1 MKRLLYCTSF
11 LLVIFCAGVM
21 LAETPH
27 FNCVPSFPFQQQWQG
42 ADAAYSIP
50 LHDGRVA
57 WIFGDTLYG
66 DERLV
71 TGEEPRMVH
80 NTIGI
85 STCKDGKWKIDYTI
99 KKDAKGNPDSFFK
112 PQQNNGTYY
121 WALDGVEHDV
131 DHKQELWITLVC
143 VRNVPNSNAFALGF
157 EICGTDLAR
166 VTGLEGDL
174 QNAKVTY
181 FPLVAESVHA
191 NPSASALIEDDYL
204 YIYTLYEVGSR
215 PQILTRIPLQ
225 GLGDPRKNLQY
236 LGSDDKWHDGIEP
249 AKAKIIMKTGA
260 SEMSVR
266 YHPELKKW
274 IAVMVDP
281 QIFSDKVILRTSPSL
296 IGPWTDGEVI
306 YRIPILQKSD
316 PKYDPDTFCYA
327 GKEHPEFEQPGELLF
342 TYVCNTMKP
351 KKLSAETNIYFPQV
365 VGMPMPDAAKK

>member
-1 MKRLLYCTSF
+1 MRRISRYASLFF
-11 LLVIFCAGVM
+11 LICSAGLVF
-21 LAETPH
+21 AENPH
-27 FNCVPSFPFQQQWQG
+27 FNCAPSFPFQQQWQG

-66 DERLV
+66 EERLV
-71 TGEEPRMVH
+71 IGEEPRMVH

-85 STCKDGKWKIDYTI
+85 STCKDGKWKIDFSI
-99 KKDAKGNPDSFFK
+99 KKDDKGNPDSFFK

-121 WALDGVEHDV
+121 WALDGVEHN
-131 DHKQELWITLVC
+131 HELWITLVC

-157 EICGTDLAR
+157 EVCGTDLAR
-166 VTGLEGDL
+166 VTGIEGNP
-174 QNAKVTY
+174 QNWKVAY
-181 FPLVAESVHA
+181 FPLVEGSVHA

-215 PQILTRIPLQ
+215 PQILTRIPVQ
-225 GLGDPRKNLQY
+225 GLGDPIKSLQY

-249 AKAKIIMKTGA
+249 AKAKVIMKTGA

-274 IAVMVDP
+274 VAVMVDP

-296 IGPWTDGEVI
+296 TGPWTDGEVI

-316 PKYDPDTFCYA
+316 PKYDADTFCYA

-351 KKLSAETNIYFPQV
+351 KKLTVETNIYFPQV
-365 VGMPMPDAAKK
+365 VRMPMPDTAKK

>member
-1 MKRLLYCTSF
+1 MKRLLHCASF
-11 LLVIFCAGVM
+11 LVVLLSASSM
-21 LAETPH
+21 LAENAH
-27 FNCVPSFPFQQQWQG
+27 FNCVPSFSSQQQWQG

-50 LHDGRVA
+50 LKDGRVA

-66 DERLV
+66 AQRLV
-71 TGEEPRMVH
+71 NGEEPRMVH

-85 STCKDGKWKIDYTI
+85 STCKDGEWKIDYAI

-112 PQQNNGTYY
+112 PRQNDGTYY
-121 WALDGVEHDV
+121 WALDGVETNN
-131 DHKQELWITLVC
+131 ELWITLIC
-143 VRNVPNSNAFALGF
+143 VRNVKNSNAFALGF

-166 VTGLEGDL
+166 VTGVEGDP
-174 QNAKVTY
+174 QNWKVVY
-181 FPLVAESVHA
+181 FPLVADGMHA

-215 PQILTRIPLQ
+215 PQILTRIPTQ

-249 AKAKIIMKTGA
+249 AKAKIIMNTGA

-316 PKYDPDTFCYA
+316 PKYDADTFCYA

-351 KKLSAETNIYFPQV
+351 RKLLTEPEVYFPQV
-365 VGMPMPDAAKK
+365 VRMPMPEVAKNAAKK